1 MSEVSR
7 DPAVQEPVSPDDR
20 DSGLTLS
27 FSISI
32 SYNRQRGRLHDRWE
46 SRVDS
51 VGLMIIGG
59 IVVIVLLVI
68 ILPRFFEI
76 LGKL

>member
-1 MSEVSR
+1 
-7 DPAVQEPVSPDDR
+7 
-20 DSGLTLS
+20 
-27 FSISI
+27 
-32 SYNRQRGRLHDRWE
+32 
-46 SRVDS
+46 
-51 VGLMIIGG
+51 MIIGG